1 MAEEPAEDE
10 KPRPKAGMP
19 GTRAGRGKKGRK

>member
-1 MAEEPAEDE
+1 MAEEPEVEE

-19 GTRAGRGKKGRK
+19 GTRAGRARKGKK